1 MSLSEPETNPIH
13 VAPELQQEVPAA
25 FVRRRKSSVLGA
37 AVIALVVP
45 GLFATVAL
53 PAYAAQTP
61 TPAAQASRALEE
73 LTTVN
78 AQTVSVNADAAV
90 APVARDAFT
99 ATTPEELAAAAA
111 AAAASTGASYY
122 LSNPPLPSGF
132 SLDSVIA
139 TALQYQGVP
148 YVFGGADPSGF
159 DCSGFVM
166 YVYAQYGVSLPHGS
180 TSQGNAGVAIDP
192 AAALPGDVI
201 IMDGHDGFYM
211 GNGMILDA
219 PQEGGVVSVRPL
231 WTDDYFIVRFGI

>member
-1 MSLSEPETNPIH
+1 LSLSEIPIH
-13 VAPELQQEVPAA
+13 VAPELQQEVPEA
-25 FVRRRKSSVLGA
+25 FVRRRRSSVLSA
-37 AVIALVVP
+37 AIVALVVP
-45 GLFATVAL
+45 GLFATVAV
-53 PAYAAQTP
+53 PAYAT
-61 TPAAQASRALEE
+61 QAPSPQARVSEQLQE
-73 LTTVN
+73 LKTVD
-78 AQTVSVNADAAV
+78 AQTVAVSADAV
-90 APVARDAFT
+90 LAPAARDAFT

-111 AAAASTGASYY
+111 AAISTSYY

-132 SLDSVIA
+132 SLDSVIS

-180 TSQGNAGVAIDP
+180 TSQGNAGTAIDP

-231 WTDDYFIVRFGI
+231 WTDDYYIVRFGI

>member
-1 MSLSEPETNPIH
+1 MALSETNPIH
-13 VAPELQQEVPAA
+13 VAPELRQEVPEA
-25 FVRRRKSSVLGA
+25 FVRSRRSSALSA

-45 GLFATVAL
+45 GLLATVAL
-53 PAYAAQTP
+53 PAYAVEAP
-61 TPAAQASRALEE
+61 TPEAAAMAQLEYAKA
-73 LTTVN
+73 VD
-78 AQTVSVNADAAV
+78 AQSVTVNADAAI
-90 APVARDAFT
+90 APVARDAFA
-99 ATTPEELAAAAA
+99 ATTPEELAAATAA
-111 AAAASTGASYY
+111 TISTSYF

-132 SLDSVIA
+132 SLSDVAA

-166 YVYAQYGVSLPHGS
+166 YVYAQFGISLPHGS
-180 TSQGNAGVAIDP
+180 SSQGNAGVAIDP

-231 WTDDYFIVRFGI
+231 WTDDYYIVRFGI

>member
-1 MSLSEPETNPIH
+1 MSLSENPIH
-13 VAPELQQEVPAA
+13 VAPELQQEVPEA
-25 FVRRRKSSVLGA
+25 FVRRRRSSVLST

-45 GLFATVAL
+45 GLFATIAV
-53 PAYAAQTP
+53 PAYATQAPNQQAQVAEQLQALKTED
-61 TPAAQASRALEE
+61 AQSV
-73 LTTVN
+73 T
-78 AQTVSVNADAAV
+78 VNADAV
-90 APVARDAFT
+90 LAPAARDAFT

-111 AAAASTGASYY
+111 ASISTSYY
-122 LSNPPLPSGF
+122 LSDPPLPSGF
-132 SLDSVIA
+132 SLDSVVA

-166 YVYAQYGVSLPHGS
+166 YVYAQYGISLPHGS

-231 WTDDYFIVRFGI
+231 WTDDYYIVRFGI

>member
-1 MSLSEPETNPIH
+1 LSLSENPIH
-13 VAPELQQEVPAA
+13 VAPELQQEVPEA
-25 FVRRRKSSVLGA
+25 FVRRRRSSVLST

-45 GLFATVAL
+45 GLFATIAV
-53 PAYAAQTP
+53 PAYATQAPNQQAQVAEQLQALKTED
-61 TPAAQASRALEE
+61 AQSV
-73 LTTVN
+73 T
-78 AQTVSVNADAAV
+78 VNADAV
-90 APVARDAFT
+90 LAPAARDAFT

-111 AAAASTGASYY
+111 ASISTSYY
-122 LSNPPLPSGF
+122 LSDPPLPSGF
-132 SLDSVIA
+132 SLDSVVA

-166 YVYAQYGVSLPHGS
+166 YVYAQYGISLPHGS

-231 WTDDYFIVRFGI
+231 WTDDYYIVRFGI

>member
-1 MSLSEPETNPIH
+1 LSLSENSIH
-13 VAPELQQEVPAA
+13 VAPELHEEVPEA
-25 FVRRRKSSVLGA
+25 FVRRRRSSLLSA
-37 AVIALVVP
+37 AVVALVVP
-45 GLFATVAL
+45 GLLATVAV
-53 PAYAAQTP
+53 PAYATQGP
-61 TPAAQASRALEE
+61 TPQAQAAAVLQQ
-73 LTTVN
+73 LKAVD
-78 AQTVSVNADAAV
+78 AQTVSVNADAAL
-90 APVARDAFT
+90 APIARDAFT
-99 ATTPEELAAAAA
+99 ATAPADLAAAAVA
-111 AAAASTGASYY
+111 TISTSYY

-132 SLDSVIA
+132 SLDSVIG

-166 YVYAQYGVSLPHGS
+166 YVYAQYGISLPHGS

-231 WTDDYFIVRFGI
+231 WTDDYYIVRFGI

>member
-1 MSLSEPETNPIH
+1 MSLSENPIQ
-13 VAPELQQEVPAA
+13 VAPELQQEVPEA
-25 FVRRRKSSVLGA
+25 FVRRRRSSVLSA
-37 AVIALVVP
+37 AVVALVVP
-45 GLFATVAL
+45 GLFATVAV
-53 PAYAAQTP
+53 PAYATQAP
-61 TPAAQASRALEE
+61 SAQARASEQLQE
-73 LTTVN
+73 LRTLD
-78 AQTVSVNADAAV
+78 AQTVSVNADAV
-90 APVARDAFT
+90 LAPAARDAFT

-111 AAAASTGASYY
+111 AAAASISTSYY
-122 LSNPPLPSGF
+122 LSDPPLPSGF

-148 YVFGGADPSGF
+148 YVYGGADPSGF

-166 YVYAQYGVSLPHGS
+166 YVYAQFGVSLPHGS

-211 GNGMILDA
+211 GGGMILDA

-231 WTDDYFIVRFGI
+231 WTDDYYVVRFGI

>member
-1 MSLSEPETNPIH
+1 MSLSENPIH
-13 VAPELQQEVPAA
+13 VAPELQQEVPEA
-25 FVRRRKSSVLGA
+25 FVRRRRSSVLST

-45 GLFATVAL
+45 GLFATVAV
-53 PAYAAQTP
+53 PAYATQAPSPQAQVSEQL
-61 TPAAQASRALEE
+61 QALKTDA
-73 LTTVN
+73 
-78 AQTVSVNADAAV
+78 AQTVTVNADAVLAT
-90 APVARDAFT
+90 AARDAFT

-111 AAAASTGASYY
+111 ASISPSYS
-122 LSNPPLPSGF
+122 LSDPPLPSGF
-132 SLDSVIA
+132 SLDSVVA

-231 WTDDYFIVRFGI
+231 WTDDYYIVRFGI

>member
-1 MSLSEPETNPIH
+1 MAQLEYAKA
-13 VAPELQQEVPAA
+13 VDAQ
-25 FVRRRKSSVLGA
+25 SV
-37 AVIALVVP
+37 
-45 GLFATVAL
+45 T
-53 PAYAAQTP
+53 
-61 TPAAQASRALEE
+61 
-73 LTTVN
+73 
-78 AQTVSVNADAAV
+78 VNADAAI
-90 APVARDAFT
+90 APVARDAFA
-99 ATTPEELAAAAA
+99 ATTPEELAAATAA
-111 AAAASTGASYY
+111 TISTSYF

-132 SLDSVIA
+132 SLSDVAA

-166 YVYAQYGVSLPHGS
+166 YVYAQFGISLPHGS
-180 TSQGNAGVAIDP
+180 SSQGSAGVAIDP

-231 WTDDYFIVRFGI
+231 WTDDYYIVRYGI

>member
-1 MSLSEPETNPIH
+1 MSLSEESIN
-13 VAPELQQEVPAA
+13 VAPELLHEVPAA
-25 FVRRRKSSVLGA
+25 FVRRRRSSLLGA

-45 GLFATVAL
+45 GLIGTLAV
-53 PAYAAQTP
+53 PAYATEAPSPQVQATQALREVI
-61 TPAAQASRALEE
+61 AAD
-73 LTTVN
+73 
-78 AQTVSVNADAAV
+78 AQTVSVNADV
-90 APVARDAFT
+90 AIPTVTRDAFT
-99 ATTPEELAAAAA
+99 ATTPEELAAAQAPA
-111 AAAASTGASYY
+111 IATSYY

-132 SLDSVIA
+132 SLSDVVN

-166 YVYAQYGVSLPHGS
+166 YVYAQFGISLPHGS

-219 PQEGGVVSVRPL
+219 PQEGEVVSVRPL
-231 WTDDYFIVRFGI
+231 WTDDYYIVRFGI

>member
-1 MSLSEPETNPIH
+1 LSLSEPETSPIH
-13 VAPELQQEVPAA
+13 VAPELQREVPEA
-25 FVRRRKSSVLGA
+25 FVRRRTSSMVSA
-37 AVIALVVP
+37 AVVALIVP
-45 GLFATVAL
+45 ALFATVAL

-61 TPAAQASRALEE
+61 TPAAQATQALQQ
-73 LTTVN
+73 LKAVD
-78 AQTVSVNADAAV
+78 AQTVSVNADAAI

-111 AAAASTGASYY
+111 ATISTSYF
-122 LSNPPLPSGF
+122 LSNPPLPAGF
-132 SLDSVIA
+132 SLDSVIG

-180 TSQGNAGVAIDP
+180 TSQGNMGTVIDP

-231 WTDDYFIVRFGI
+231 WTSDYYIVRFGI

>member
-1 MSLSEPETNPIH
+1 MSLSENPIH
-13 VAPELQQEVPAA
+13 VAPELQQEVPEA
-25 FVRRRKSSVLGA
+25 FVRRRRSSVLSA
-37 AVIALVVP
+37 AVVALVVP
-45 GLFATVAL
+45 GLFATVAV
-53 PAYAAQTP
+53 PAYAIQAPSPQARVAEQLQELKTVDAQSVAVSADAVLA
-61 TPAAQASRALEE
+61 PAA
-73 LTTVN
+73 
-78 AQTVSVNADAAV
+78 
-90 APVARDAFT
+90 RDTFT

-111 AAAASTGASYY
+111 ASISTSYY
-122 LSNPPLPSGF
+122 LSNPPLPAGF
-132 SLDSVIA
+132 SLDSVVA

-166 YVYAQYGVSLPHGS
+166 YVYAQYGISLPHGS

-231 WTDDYFIVRFGI
+231 WTDDYYIVRFGI